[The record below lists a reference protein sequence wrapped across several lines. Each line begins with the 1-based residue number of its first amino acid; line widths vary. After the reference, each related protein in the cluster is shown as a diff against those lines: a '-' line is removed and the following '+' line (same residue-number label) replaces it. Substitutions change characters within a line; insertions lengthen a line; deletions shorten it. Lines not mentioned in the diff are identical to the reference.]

1 MVVLVEQTD
10 LPPWAEVGVAFGLGD
25 LPHLVG
31 VGEVV
36 DQAVQA
42 LEAFQAF
49 LEETFLAAGSQVV
62 ESYQVEAYLL
72 TETIHNKKT
81 HKNTWL
87 D

>member
-1 MVVLVEQTD
+1 MACLVVLVEQTD

-36 DQAVQA
+36 DQVVQA

-81 HKNTWL
+81 HG
-87 D
+87 

>member
-1 MVVLVEQTD
+1 MAALVEQTD
-10 LPPWAEVGVAFGLGD
+10 LPPWEEAGVAFGLGG

-72 TETIHNKKT
+72 TETTHNKKT
-81 HKNTWL
+81 HG
-87 D
+87 